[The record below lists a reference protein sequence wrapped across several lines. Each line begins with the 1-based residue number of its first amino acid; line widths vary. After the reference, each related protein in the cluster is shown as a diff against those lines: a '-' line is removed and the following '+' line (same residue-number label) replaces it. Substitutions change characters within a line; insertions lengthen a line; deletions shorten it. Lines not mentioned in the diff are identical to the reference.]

1 MIPPI
6 RELYGGD
13 SDDAKIATALIVP
26 VTQGTLRNVRRCYLK
41 EDGCSDSRGRQ
52 MRNRGGGKVGELV
65 SVVVK
70 DVGCGSSGG
79 LFVLSFV
86 R

>member
-13 SDDAKIATALIVP
+13 SDDAKIATASIVP
-26 VTQGTLRNVRRCYLK
+26 VTRGMLRNIRRCYLT
-41 EDGCSDSRGRQ
+41 EEGCSDSRGRQ
-52 MRNRGGGKVGELV
+52 MWNGGGGRVEGVV

-70 DVGCGSSGG
+70 DAGCGSGGG